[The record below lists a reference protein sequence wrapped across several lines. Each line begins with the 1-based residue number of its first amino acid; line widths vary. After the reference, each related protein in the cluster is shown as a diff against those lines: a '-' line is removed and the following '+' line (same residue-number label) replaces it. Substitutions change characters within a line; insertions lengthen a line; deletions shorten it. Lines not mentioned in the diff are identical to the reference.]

1 MTKTEARN
9 LLKGDYI
16 PNGKRVDSEVMRTL
30 QFRRTF
36 EHEVYR
42 CGRSTDYDP
51 QSGPI
56 YCGGLAEFIAV
67 TDNGVVALC
76 QRHAPPETNRVPT

>member
-1 MTKTEARN
+1 MMTKTEAKE

-16 PNGKRVDSEVMRTL
+16 PKGKRVDPEVLRMM

-42 CGRSTDYDP
+42 CGRHVQYDP

-56 YCGGLAEFIAV
+56 YCGCLAEFVAV
-67 TDNGVVALC
+67 TDNGIVALC
-76 QRHAPPETNRVPT
+76 QRHAPPETNIKK